1 MLYMFLAEGFEETE
15 ALCPLDILRRA
26 GISVRTVGIGGK
38 VIKGAHGITVAADI
52 TEKEFRGDSLT
63 GVILPGGMP
72 GTLHLDDSQ
81 TVEDA
86 IYEAYNGG
94 YLVCAICAA
103 PSVLGKRGL
112 LNGVKAVCFP
122 GFEDKLKG
130 AIHTENRVERDGNF
144 ITAVGMGAAYEFGL
158 EIVSAIQGKEAA
170 EALAK
175 SFLAPEG
182 LLR

>member
-26 GISVRTVGIGGK
+26 GISVRTVGIGSK
-38 VIKGAHGITVAADI
+38 QVKGAHGITVLADLS
-52 TEKEFRGDSLT
+52 EKEYTGECLT
-63 GVILPGGMP
+63 GIILPGGMP
-72 GTLHLDDSQ
+72 GTLNLDASA

-103 PSVLGKRGL
+103 PSILGKRGL

-122 GFEDKLKG
+122 GFEEKLTG
-130 AIHTENRVERDGNF
+130 AVLTGNRVEHDGNF

-158 EIVSAIQGKEAA
+158 AIVAAVQGTEEARK
-170 EALAK
+170 LAGA
-175 SFLAPEG
+175 FLAPEG
-182 LLR
+182 SVQ

>member
-38 VIKGAHGITVAADI
+38 QIKGAHGITVLADM
-52 TEKEFRGDSLT
+52 TEKEFNGDCLS
-63 GVILPGGMP
+63 GIILPGGMP
-72 GTLHLDDSQ
+72 GTLNLDASPV
-81 TVEDA
+81 VEDA

-94 YLVCAICAA
+94 HLVCAICAA

-122 GFEDKLKG
+122 GFEDKLQG
-130 AIHTENRVERDGNF
+130 AVHTENRVEHDGNF

-158 EIVSAIQGKEAA
+158 EIVSAVMGREEA
-170 EALAK
+170 EKLAK
-175 SFLAPEG
+175 NFLAPKG
-182 LLR
+182 IPQ